1 MMQEFEIVRAQKADL
16 DELAA
21 VEAVCFPPA
30 EAATRESF
38 AARLDV
44 FGDWFFVAKDADGA
58 VIGMIDGMAT
68 DEDTIADEMFEDA
81 SLHKPNG
88 RVQTVFGLDVLPAWR
103 KRGVAGA
110 LMQAFTDAAREAGR
124 RKVTLTCKAHLIGM
138 YGHFG
143 FTLIGKARSVHG
155 GAEWFD
161 MDLRLDG
168 AK

>member
-1 MMQEFEIVRAQKADL
+1 
-16 DELAA
+16 
-21 VEAVCFPPA
+21 
-30 EAATRESF
+30 
-38 AARLDV
+38 
-44 FGDWFFVAKDADGA
+44 
-58 VIGMIDGMAT
+58 MA
-68 DEDTIADEMFEDA
+68 
-81 SLHKPNG
+81 P
-88 RVQTVFGLDVLPAWR
+88 
-103 KRGVAGA
+103 
-110 LMQAFTDAAREAGR
+110 AFTDAARQAGR